1 MSLVFRSLWFR
12 VGFAVYVYGAPR
24 AGVISGAHQQLCL
37 DGRCTD
43 IDVAHSYMNP
53 QQQQLSELRPTAA
66 NTLESMMIKR
76 DFGTPGPI
84 LHIFSRWYQRRFMS
98 SPLAPRQL
106 RRRVRVQAPS
116 PALTRNTPT
125 SPKPTMMAPTR
136 SAPSTISSYGMP
148 LETPETP
155 ILHASNTT
163 PSASSVSP
171 ATPAIVVEL
180 SAQIALSPGM
190 LIRRD
195 KPPPIHP

>member
-1 MSLVFRSLWFR
+1 
-12 VGFAVYVYGAPR
+12 VYVYLAPR
-24 AGVISGAHQQLCL
+24 AEVISGAHQQLRL

-43 IDVAHSYMNP
+43 IDVAHAYMSP
-53 QQQQLSELRPTAA
+53 QQQLSELRPTAA

-76 DFGTPGPI
+76 DFGTSGPYPTV
-84 LHIFSRWYQRRFMS
+84 HIFSRWYQRRFTS
-98 SPLAPRQL
+98 SPSRSSTVPP
-106 RRRVRVQAPS
+106 PS
-116 PALTRNTPT
+116 SST
-125 SPKPTMMAPTR
+125 SPIPGFDQKYPHLTQANNDGTH
-136 SAPSTISSYGMP
+136 SECTVYDIVVW
-148 LETPETP
+148 ETPETP

-195 KPPPIHP
+195 KPSPIHP